1 LSCVFFKADSGNEP
15 VRDWLRGDIPGEAG
29 EVTMNKHLGS
39 TLDSLFEELGELEE
53 VNARAAKKILSFEAA
68 RRMAELGVT
77 KTTLAE
83 RMHTSRKQIDR
94 ILDEDDAGITLKV
107 LFRLARALEMPLQVG
122 FGAPRSSRPRDVAPP
137 RGRRSPST
145 RRAQASG

>member
-1 LSCVFFKADSGNEP
+1 
-15 VRDWLRGDIPGEAG
+15 
-29 EVTMNKHLGS
+29 MNKHDGS

-53 VNARAAKKILSFEAA
+53 VNARAAKKILSIEAA
-68 RRMAELGVT
+68 RRMAELGMT

-122 FGAPRSSRPRDVAPP
+122 FGAPRSGGPRKAGAV
-137 RGRRSPST
+137 GRRRAPSARVAQT
-145 RRAQASG
+145 RTLTHTTRALSW

>member
-1 LSCVFFKADSGNEP
+1 
-15 VRDWLRGDIPGEAG
+15 
-29 EVTMNKHLGS
+29 MNKHDGS

-53 VNARAAKKILSFEAA
+53 VNARAAKKILSIEAA

-107 LFRLARALEMPLQVG
+107 LVRLARALEMPLQVA
-122 FGAPRSSRPRDVAPP
+122 FGTPRSGGPRKAGAVSR
-137 RGRRSPST
+137 RRVPSV
-145 RRAQASG
+145 RAAQAGR